1 MYRRFIEE
9 VDSCAFVEFTAIKF
23 CSLLVSSVI
32 MAQVLAVYANDNQQL
47 LVPKKQLAAK
57 QAGICCFLV
66 DSKFSWFL
74 WSCFL
79 QHSSTS
85 ERSKPGWP
93 SFWKYSKALEN
104 KWSWGCG
111 NRYWWFLL
119 LFSLSHAQFPYYS
132 LPWCY
137 LFEMIFQRK
146 NGLVYMQVGRDGCGL
161 LDGENMPYIEV
172 TSDQNGTIEC
182 RTNQMLIF

>member
-23 CSLLVSSVI
+23 CSLLVSSLI

-111 NRYWWFLL
+111 NRYLMVSSSFLSL
-119 LFSLSHAQFPYYS
+119 PCSVSILFSSLVLPFWNDIPAKEWTRLYASGAWRMWTAWWWKHALYWSHFRPK
-132 LPWCY
+132 WNHW
-137 LFEMIFQRK
+137 M
-146 NGLVYMQVGRDGCGL
+146 
-161 LDGENMPYIEV
+161 
-172 TSDQNGTIEC
+172 SD
-182 RTNQMLIF
+182 